1 MNGDELDPR
10 ASQTPSPKSTPPVP
24 SDEGAMRLLGAAR
37 TAAPGVGESLGP
49 FELVAEIGRG
59 SASAVFRARQRQP
72 VAREVAVKVLVDP
85 SPSANVAARF
95 RRERSLLARLR
106 HRGVVPLIDAGET
119 QATESSPGVPWFAM
133 PLVEGEPIDRWC
145 DRHAASRAVR
155 LKVLEDAAR
164 AVGAA
169 HALGIVHRDLKPG
182 NILVSG
188 PLEAPEVFVIDFGIA
203 KVLDDGLLDGMP
215 GDSIGTRVGAVVG
228 TPEFMS
234 PEQANL
240 DGALVGPASDVYA
253 LGLVA
258 CLLLAGRA
266 PGIERTSVHSRPA
279 VGVRLRA
286 AADRVVPPLSELAG
300 DRAWRGE
307 VEWIVGACCAQ
318 DSRERY
324 RNANALADDL
334 ERLRERRPIV
344 AAPRDS
350 GYEVSYALRKHR
362 GTIVLASAALAVAV
376 GSLAYSASRESA
388 RADAEQRRSEQ
399 MSKALEK
406 ARVQLIPLTGKNRG
420 DVVGDPAKAVEVAEA
435 LYAVNQ
441 AVLGA
446 TANETQQSALVLAR
460 AYDRV
465 DRHRDAEP
473 LFRDLLAQA
482 MTNDERM
489 GDRAY
494 LRSMLAGCLR
504 RQGVARAEEALQI
517 FRDSLAW
524 WEEVDDQ
531 RPTRADVE
539 VEMAMVL
546 DQLKRFDE
554 ARGYYERG
562 AERHSKLLGAGHIRS
577 REARSFLADHH
588 RERGRFEEARALYA
602 SALDGMFART
612 VPGTPESADPSRLHA
627 DRWRDAWEGEL
638 SWLSLEEARASGRPG
653 DAAELKSLRENYD
666 RTIAR
671 DPAHNRL
678 PRWRA
683 TLVALGALAQD
694 PAAAEGAAPR

>member
-318 DSRERY
+318 DPRERY

-388 RADAEQRRSEQ
+388 RADAEQRRSVQ

-460 AYDRV
+460 AYDRA
-465 DRHRDAEP
+465 DRHGDAEP

-482 MTNDERM
+482 MSNDQRM

-494 LRSMLAGCLR
+494 LRSMLGGCLR
-504 RQGVARAEEALQI
+504 RQGVARAEEALQL

-524 WEEVDDQ
+524 WESIDDQ
-531 RPTRADVE
+531 RATRGDVE
-539 VEMAMVL
+539 LEMAMVL
-546 DQLKRFDE
+546 DQLERFDE

-562 AERHSKLLGAGHIRS
+562 AERQAKAVGAGHMRS